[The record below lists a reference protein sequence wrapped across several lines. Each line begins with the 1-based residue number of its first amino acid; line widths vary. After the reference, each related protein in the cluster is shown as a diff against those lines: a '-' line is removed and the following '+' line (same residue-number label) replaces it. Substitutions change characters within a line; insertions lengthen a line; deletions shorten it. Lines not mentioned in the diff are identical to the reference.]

1 MSVRTQHGENRT
13 YQTVTRHSHTPP
25 DSVANKQLQALALLQ
40 ASLGGLP
47 LEDWTLRGEQ
57 TSMLDAAA
65 RLLGCCAE
73 SLAVAGRGGGLGCAA
88 SLRLMRSVR
97 LKMWMDTEV
106 RVVKEQTELL
116 MLCFSSVML
125 KSKPP

>member
-1 MSVRTQHGENRT
+1 MSLDAWWTG
-13 YQTVTRHSHTPP
+13 
-25 DSVANKQLQALALLQ
+25 QALALLQ
-40 ASLGGLP
+40 AGLGGLT

-57 TSMLDAAA
+57 TSMLDTSA

-73 SLAVAGRGGGLGCAA
+73 SLAVAGRGGGLGCAV

-106 RVVKEQTELL
+106 RNIVLL
-116 MLCFSSVML
+116 VLYAG
-125 KSKPP
+125 